1 MDRFLPLPAPLR
13 DLRDLRRPQG
23 RPSSRSRLDGGPTAS
38 AFLLLGLSSA
48 VACGA
53 FQPVGPDFG
62 TPDPDDLK
70 VLFIGASYLA
80 VNDLPGIFE
89 EMAEAA
95 GKDVFVARRVQPGYY
110 LDFFARDEATT
121 QAIRDKKWDYVIL
134 SGGCQTA
141 AYPDTHPLIKD
152 DWGSHHPYP
161 ALQTLKRKVEA
172 NHPGTVL
179 VYIMPWAFED
189 GMTWIPGQTDDYFA
203 MQEKIRG
210 NALAWKD
217 SLDLVIAPV
226 GIAWKAVL
234 EWNVPEHYL
243 HMRDW
248 NHPAPR
254 GSFLSASTVYA
265 TVFRESAEEVD
276 YQWMLNRADAEA
288 FRRVGSRT
296 VLDSLAVW
304 NITP

>member
-1 MDRFLPLPAPLR
+1 MTRFHLFSPI
-13 DLRDLRRPQG
+13 
-23 RPSSRSRLDGGPTAS
+23 
-38 AFLLLGLSSA
+38 LLLLFTSGG
-48 VACGA
+48 ACDL
-53 FQPVGPDFG
+53 FQPLEPDSG
-62 TPDPDDLK
+62 TPDPADLK

-89 EMAEAA
+89 GMAQAA
-95 GKDVFVARRVQPGYY
+95 GKAVFVARRVESGYY

-121 QAIRDKKWDYVIL
+121 HAIRDQKWDYVIL

-141 AYPDTHPLIKD
+141 AYPNTHPSIKE
-152 DWGSHHPYP
+152 DWGTHDPYP
-161 ALQTLKRKVEA
+161 ALQTLKRKVEM
-172 NHPGTVL
+172 NHPGTIL

-189 GMTWIPGQTDDYFA
+189 GMTWVPGQTDDYFA
-203 MQEKIRG
+203 MQEKIRV
-210 NALAWKD
+210 NALAWRD
-217 SLDLVIAPV
+217 SLGLVIAPV
-226 GIAWKAVL
+226 GMAWKAVM
-234 EWNVPEHYL
+234 EWSVPEHYL

-254 GSFLSASTVYA
+254 GSYLSAATVYA

-288 FRRVGSRT
+288 FRRVGSKT
-296 VLDSLAVW
+296 VLDSLALW